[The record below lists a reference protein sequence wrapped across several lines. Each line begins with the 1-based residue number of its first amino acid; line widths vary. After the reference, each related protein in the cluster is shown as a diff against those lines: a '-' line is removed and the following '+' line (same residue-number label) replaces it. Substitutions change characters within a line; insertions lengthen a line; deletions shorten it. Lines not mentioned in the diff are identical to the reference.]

1 MALRIV
7 SADERQAEA
16 RGIKVV
22 ILGKNGIGKAGALL
36 ACSLPS
42 LLFLSA
48 GNQDQG
54 GNNG

>member
-7 SADERQAEA
+7 TAEKRQAEA

-22 ILGKNGIGKAGALL
+22 ITGRNGIGKTNILA

-42 LLFLSA
+42 GLFLDREKP
-48 GNQDQG
+48 GQG
-54 GNNG
+54 GNS